1 MEKVDFKKELS
12 HLYNPSTKEFSLVD
26 VPAMNFLMVDG
37 QGDPNSSQDYQDALE
52 GLYGMAYTLK
62 FKSKL
67 ELQKD
72 YTVPPLEGLWWAED
86 VSVFTASGGKDSW
99 LWTMMIMTPDWIPA
113 DMIAAAR
120 KELRKKKDPK
130 ALDDIRIETFHE
142 GLAVQILY
150 LGPYADEGPTIARMH
165 SEFIPQNGYVERGK
179 HHELYIGDPRRTA
192 PEKLKTVLRHPV
204 REK

>member
-1 MEKVDFKKELS
+1 
-12 HLYNPSTKEFSLVD
+12 
-26 VPAMNFLMVDG
+26 
-37 QGDPNSSQDYQDALE
+37 
-52 GLYGMAYTLK
+52 MAYTLK